1 MSYFVTGDI
10 LIKNMRNYPIAKKIF
25 KLNKYNIRK
34 KIYELTRYFN
44 NPISADI
51 LLEVLYNVRKQ
62 QYYYNPEKYPFDLN
76 DFYKTVLMS
85 NWDFSDTQLNQ
96 FLMMCYSNDDI
107 KLIRT
112 IKFAE
117 ENELDKR
124 IEQVKLTKTLR
135 NIYDNKIK

>member
-1 MSYFVTGDI
+1 M
-10 LIKNMRNYPIAKKIF
+10 
-25 KLNKYNIRK
+25 
-34 KIYELTRYFN
+34 
-44 NPISADI
+44 
-51 LLEVLYNVRKQ
+51 LEILYNVRKQ